1 MSKTRHLVGSA
12 LLLCAVTAQ
21 AWGPY
26 DADLVRVIDG
36 DTIVM
41 SIHIYPEITVTTH
54 LRILGIDTPELHR
67 ARCSA
72 ERVKGY
78 QARDRAAKWL
88 LEALALSVVDIRRG
102 KYRMVGDIR
111 NEEGESLAEMLLKAG
126 LAHPYEGRMPRAGWC
141 DS

>member
-1 MSKTRHLVGSA
+1 VSKTRHLLGGA
-12 LLLCAVTAQ
+12 LLLYAFSAH

-36 DTIVM
+36 DTIVVA
-41 SIHIYPEITVTTH
+41 IHIYPEITVTTH

-78 QARDRAAKWL
+78 EARGRAAKWL
-88 LEALALSVVDIRRG
+88 LEALKLSVVGIRRG

-111 NEEGESLAEMLLKAG
+111 NEHGESLAEMLLGAG